1 MLFWNKKKKEKKPE
15 KRPRKAAGDAE
26 AAGEDQKV
34 AGAAAPAKPRRSP
47 AKGKTRKAPQR
58 TPLEVKLAAVAA
70 REAGLTA
77 REVAELAGVC
87 AEAVEQWCKAHAEG
101 GVAALAKKSSTA
113 GSRRICAQLTER
125 IEARRREHPEQGV
138 RRIRDDLKRSEA
150 LSVSAETVRQVVNDA
165 GLGQP
170 PPQPGPRPPAVR
182 RFERE
187 LPNVMWQTDIF
198 TFTLKGFY
206 PVYLIG
212 LIDDHSRYLVGHGLY
227 RQQTTEAVLEVVKG
241 AIGQWGAPREI
252 LSDNGRQYAA
262 WRGETRFQQLL
273 KARGIQHVRSASHHP
288 MTLGKI
294 ERFWKTLWT
303 EYLHEVVFVSFADA
317 VQRLAHWVAYYNHQ
331 RPHQALDG
339 QCPADRFYG
348 VAGDVAEAVRQGC
361 ADNALRLAWGDEPQP
376 PLFLLGKLGG
386 TDVRVVRQGETIEV
400 KLGDTV
406 REVIHLG
413 APCTM
418 DEQGRLERP
427 EVPDALVGA
436 EPGRE
441 GQRGGAG
448 GAGDDAGDGAVR
460 DLRGEPADA
469 PRGAGEGPGG
479 GGSSADATA
488 PGAQAPE
495 PGGRGSGPAEGGAG
509 EGPGRGDALE
519 AAVRGGAGLPGAGA
533 EAGAGRAAPGGDPG
547 GGGKNQPSG
556 ATGRGAGTGE
566 DRATHRG
573 CGGRTCTRVGTWA
586 GRRRRWPR

>member
-1 MLFWNKKKKEKKPE
+1 MLFWNKKKKERKPE
-15 KRPRKAAGDAE
+15 KRPRKAPGDAE

-47 AKGKTRKAPQR
+47 AKGKARKAPQR

-70 REAGLTA
+70 RETGLTA

-113 GSRRICAQLTER
+113 GSRRICQQLTER

-165 GLGQP
+165 GLGQSP
-170 PPQPGPRPPAVR
+170 VQPGPRPPAVR

-361 ADNALRLAWGDEPQP
+361 ADNALRMAWGDEPQP

-413 APCTM
+413 APCAL
-418 DEQGRLERP
+418 DEQGRLVRP
-427 EVPDALVGA
+427 EVPDAVVGA

-441 GQRGGAG
+441 ARGREPG
-448 GAGDDAGDGAVR
+448 GDGRDPGDDPVC
-460 DLRGEPADA
+460 DLRGDPAGA
-469 PRGAGEGPGG
+469 SRGPGEGPCGSGGGPGTPPAGAQTAEPGG
-479 GGSSADATA
+479 GGAGRAEGRAGAD
-488 PGAQAPE
+488 
-495 PGGRGSGPAEGGAG
+495 PGGGGALAAAL
-509 EGPGRGDALE
+509 PGGD
-519 AAVRGGAGLPGAGA
+519 GLPGAGA
-533 EAGAGRAAPGGDPG
+533 EAGAGRAPAGGDPG
-547 GGGKNQPSG
+547 GEKKIQSTG
-556 ATGRGAGTGE
+556 ATSRGTGPNE
-566 DRATHRG
+566 DRAPG
-573 CGGRTCTRVGTWA
+573 SDCGRRTSSWA
-586 GRRRRWPR
+586 SRHTGRRRRWLR